1 VYFILGFGMPFLL
14 VCLLGYL
21 LFVPLS
27 LKMQQRLFTLAGVC
41 NAWSALDVFVVSIM
55 AALLEIQQ
63 FAAFVI
69 GDACDGINVW
79 LAKNMDEQLHGDDKC
94 FDVIAKLKPVS
105 LYYLIV
111 FFVPLFDMFFI
122 FHL

>member
-1 VYFILGFGMPFLL
+1 VYFVLGFGMPFML

-27 LKMQQRLFTLAGVC
+27 LKMQQRMFTLVGVC
-41 NAWSALDVFVVSIM
+41 NAWSALDVFVVSII

-69 GDACDGINVW
+69 GDACDGINAW
-79 LAKNMDEQLHGDDKC
+79 LAKNMDEQLDGDDKC

-105 LYYLIV
+105 YC
-111 FFVPLFDMFFI
+111 FFVTLF
-122 FHL
+122 